1 MLIQSLWE
9 CFQAIWYHI
18 KSIHLDCSI
27 LGLPWR
33 QETWVQSLDQE
44 DPWMEEMATH
54 SSGKNPMNPGKIG
67 KHRKRKIPMNI
78 GTWWSKVCGVTK
90 SQTQLIVHIPGLK
103 YDLYHLLA
111 NECR

>member
-9 CFQAIWYHI
+9 CFQTIWYHI

-54 SSGKNPMNPGKIG
+54 SSGKNPMNLGKIE
-67 KHRKRKIPMNI
+67 KHRNI
-78 GTWWSKVCGVTK
+78 EKF
-90 SQTQLIVHIPGLK
+90 P
-103 YDLYHLLA
+103 
-111 NECR
+111 